1 MKQTR
6 NYYSIFIFARFAGLV
21 SKPLFLF
28 LLTYFSFHEASLNYA
43 KLIICLVSVY
53 SIFKLPVHIDFYRN
67 EFAESGDKKSS
78 IKLTQ
83 DKYIFRVFNIT
94 FSLLPLIFIFCS
106 IIFLD
111 IFYGVLVAL
120 ILLSEK
126 LYDEVSR
133 FQQYKKYFLTWSVL
147 FLAKTYLPFIAT
159 VVLGL
164 MINTNHIFTIFL
176 INTIVFNIIL
186 TLTLSH
192 FKLNTKVKY
201 FYKTGLSFFITFRKI
216 INEQGLR
223 YVFLVLSAFFFQID
237 RLFVTLIYESQN
249 LTELTAMAQIFNLMP
264 IAIGY
269 IYIHNNKAAF
279 TRNNKDFLVQIFQL
293 RIFFIMFLFMILSSL
308 VIFYQY
314 FYFSWNNYLDI
325 QYVLFY
331 LLAFS
336 ILAFD
341 LIYNEYQ
348 MWNEEP
354 KNLVFIESVAL
365 IVFFTIGFL
374 LGVNYVTFAF
384 FIASLVKLLMH
395 IALSKKSSNPTTS
408 L

>member
-1 MKQTR
+1 M
-6 NYYSIFIFARFAGLV
+6 
-21 SKPLFLF
+21 
-28 LLTYFSFHEASLNYA
+28 
-43 KLIICLVSVY
+43 
-53 SIFKLPVHIDFYRN
+53 
-67 EFAESGDKKSS
+67 
-78 IKLTQ
+78 
-83 DKYIFRVFNIT
+83 
-94 FSLLPLIFIFCS
+94 
-106 IIFLD
+106 
-111 IFYGVLVAL
+111 
-120 ILLSEK
+120 
-126 LYDEVSR
+126 
-133 FQQYKKYFLTWSVL
+133 
-147 FLAKTYLPFIAT
+147 
-159 VVLGL
+159 
-164 MINTNHIFTIFL
+164 
-176 INTIVFNIIL
+176 
-186 TLTLSH
+186 
-192 FKLNTKVKY
+192 
-201 FYKTGLSFFITFRKI
+201 
-216 INEQGLR
+216 
-223 YVFLVLSAFFFQID
+223 FLVLSAFFFQID